1 MKYGAHSYLF
11 TPSWNDAQ
19 RDILEH
25 AKELGLDFFEIAI
38 GDDVCFNLR
47 KTRKKAEGL
56 ELDLVLSPG
65 GLWPIHCDLSAD
77 DPEDRAEGQLW
88 HRRAIDQAALVGAS
102 AYTGALYGHPG
113 VVKKRRPPVDEYLR
127 TAEGLHQLAQ
137 YGQDKGVTV
146 VIEPMSHFRTH
157 MVNTP
162 DQAMRLIRLT
172 DHPNLKVSLDTY
184 HLVTEIMDFKEAI
197 LTVKDALWGMHMCE
211 NNRGVPGP
219 GLMPWPSIF
228 EGLQEIGFDG
238 YMLFEAYNSSVDDFA
253 FERGMFHNVCP
264 DPAVYIQDGL
274 SFLKAPSTRLL
285 DRR

>member
-19 RDILEH
+19 LDILEH

-47 KTRKKAEGL
+47 KTRKEAERL

-65 GLWPIHCDLSAD
+65 GLWPIHCDLSTD
-77 DPEDRAEGQLW
+77 DPEDRAEGLLW

-113 VVKKRRPPVDEYLR
+113 VVKKRRAPVDEYLR

-137 YGQDKGVTV
+137 YGQDKGVEV

-219 GLMPWPSIF
+219 GLIPWPSIF

-274 SFLKAPSTRLL
+274 SFLKAGMA
-285 DRR
+285 